1 MIPLF
6 ELSESKFFI
15 DEHSSLVRR
24 FSTKL
29 STLKCDEIV
38 YAGHLCR
45 LQWRAT
51 TGLNTHNQVIESTKI
66 FTPATNSFYAM
77 DKHIG
82 IIGEDCVLPGAEVVD
97 TLDLCLVSEI
107 HNPHFF
113 ESFKNL
119 RVLRANNLSAFPS
132 KDCLKQL
139 KNLKYVEVK
148 RMKEVNAAIPE
159 TVRIIKSAIV
169 DGSCAGWKNVSLL

>member
-15 DEHSSLVRR
+15 DEHNSLVRR
-24 FSTKL
+24 LSTKL

-45 LQWRAT
+45 LQWRPT
-51 TGLNTHNQVIESTKI
+51 TGLNTNNQVIESTKI
-66 FTPATNSFYAM
+66 FTPATNSFYAI

-82 IIGEDCVLPGAEVVD
+82 IIGEDCVLPGAECIY

-107 HNPHFF
+107 HNSYFF
-113 ESFKNL
+113 DNFKNL

-139 KNLKYVEVK
+139 KNLRYIEVK
-148 RMKEVNAAIPE
+148 RMREVNAGIPE